1 MEYDGIIDKLL
12 DDIIPNHFGVTVDDK
27 ARQRVFEVSKTYSK
41 AKTRSVDVNWVE
53 DSEKKEAHS
62 TPEIRGASELF
73 LSQSYIE
80 LKKYSV

>member
-1 MEYDGIIDKLL
+1 VL
-12 DDIIPNHFGVTVDDK
+12 H
-27 ARQRVFEVSKTYSK
+27 VSKTYSK
-41 AKTRSVDVNWVE
+41 AKSHGKDWVE

-73 LSQSYIE
+73 LSKSYSE